1 MNRIR
6 GVKPVSLFIKTD
18 SRCFRFSDLIVTIA
32 EWYLLS
38 YLPIYSQIELLY
50 GSLIIFIGR
59 ILRMKI
65 DAYDKKILRELQKN
79 GRLSNVEL
87 AEKVGLS
94 ESPCLRRVRALEAE
108 NLITG
113 YHATLDHHQLGLDIT
128 AYIQVNLDQR
138 SEANTKAF
146 QEAVNQEPHI
156 VECYALSGNYDYL
169 LKVVAADLDEFAELT
184 MQRILRF
191 PGVDNITSGLTLKVL
206 KKYSGY
212 PI

>member
-1 MNRIR
+1 
-6 GVKPVSLFIKTD
+6 
-18 SRCFRFSDLIVTIA
+18 
-32 EWYLLS
+32 
-38 YLPIYSQIELLY
+38 
-50 GSLIIFIGR
+50 
-59 ILRMKI
+59 MKL
-65 DAYDKKILRELQKN
+65 DPYDKKILHELQSN

-94 ESPCLRRVRALEAE
+94 ESPCLRRVRALEAG

-113 YHATLDHHQLGLDIT
+113 YHAMLDHHRLGLDIT

-138 SEANTKAF
+138 SEANTMAF
-146 QEAVNQEPHI
+146 QNAVINEPLI
-156 VECYALSGNYDYL
+156 IECYALTGNYDYL
-169 LKVVAADLDEFAELT
+169 LKVTASDLDEFADLT

-212 PI
+212 PVS